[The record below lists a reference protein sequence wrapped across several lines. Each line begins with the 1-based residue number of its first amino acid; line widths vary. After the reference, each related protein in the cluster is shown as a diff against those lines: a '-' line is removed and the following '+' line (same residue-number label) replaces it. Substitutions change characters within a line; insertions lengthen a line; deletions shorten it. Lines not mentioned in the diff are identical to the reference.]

1 MSDNDKSIPQSCIL
15 SSDNPCDCE
24 PWNDVYCE
32 LHLPE
37 LEPECDCSPFGHN
50 CGKKD
55 NDNPPFY
62 APPPEPTAA
71 SKFLERPAF
80 LEPLPKPNQC
90 PHNPKSKAAL
100 EWALD
105 RLKVDVRQNMRWYTT
120 DWRKNGGGWLDDGEW
135 TQMTGRAAA
144 RFRSDMEEAFV
155 VKGWNGIVPLKFGQN
170 AFNESLDSMLFS
182 REVDP
187 FVEYLDELKA
197 PSGRRKLPIALAH
210 CFDVD
215 PEYLAL
221 AEWASRTIFLGAVWR
236 AYHPGTVLDEM
247 PIIVGPGGIG
257 KTSFLREAVPPELTG
272 LYGSGLDLAETPK
285 ARVEALQG
293 RVLVECSDMMGS
305 TQGDANRIKDFISRT
320 DDGSVRLAYRRD
332 PEPSP
337 RRCVLVGTADR
348 EKFLRPD
355 GNPRRFV
362 PVRLT
367 GGKAYK
373 VIRFM
378 ETYRDRLWSE
388 AKELYLKG
396 QHPRLPDELKALAHD
411 MAVRAFVE

>member
-1 MSDNDKSIPQSCIL
+1 MSNPTDTNL
-15 SSDNPCDCE
+15 STPLECDCV
-24 PWNDVYCE
+24 PWEEYDCG
-32 LHLPE
+32 LHT
-37 LEPECDCSPFGHN
+37 CDCSPFGDHE
-50 CGKKD
+50 CGKE
-55 NDNPPFY
+55 NPPLPVY
-62 APPPEPTAA
+62 TPAPEP
-71 SKFLERPAF
+71 KKYPAPAPF
-80 LEPLPKPNQC
+80 MLRQPRKENEC
-90 PHNPKSKAAL
+90 PHGPKSKAAL
-100 EWALD
+100 EWALN

-144 RFRSDMEEAFV
+144 RFRSDIEEAFV
-155 VKGWNGIVPLKFGQN
+155 VRGWKDGLMPLKFGQN

-187 FVEYLDELKA
+187 FVEYLDDLKA

-215 PEYLAL
+215 PEYLPL

-257 KTSFLREAVPPELTG
+257 KTSFLREAVPQHLTG

-362 PVRLT
+362 PVVLT

-378 ETYRDRLWSE
+378 GQYRDRLWSE

-396 QHPRLPDELKALAHD
+396 QHPRLPDELKQLAHD
-411 MAVRAFVE
+411 MACRAFIERHNGTT